1 MIKNNKK
8 IMDGPRDPI
17 TNLWCVLTP
26 TDNNNNSN
34 KLIIATKQHENNSA
48 MVMIEKKLGL
58 KEIYL

>member
-1 MIKNNKK
+1 
-8 IMDGPRDPI
+8 MDGPRDPI